1 MFFAQGEGRLAWPE
15 VASAAVQV
23 VSSLER
29 LSYDSLG
36 SDLHKYNLKMRQLD
50 FNVKVVQQKKYLYLL
65 GSTEFI

>member
-1 MFFAQGEGRLAWPE
+1 MFLAQGEGRLAWPE
-15 VASAAVQV
+15 VAPAAVQV

-29 LSYDSLG
+29 LSFDSLG

-50 FNVKVVQQKKYLYLL
+50 FNVKVVHQKKFLYLL

>member
-1 MFFAQGEGRLAWPE
+1 MFLAQGEGRLAWPE
-15 VASAAVQV
+15 VAPAAVQV

-50 FNVKVVQQKKYLYLL
+50 FNVKVVH
-65 GSTEFI
+65 